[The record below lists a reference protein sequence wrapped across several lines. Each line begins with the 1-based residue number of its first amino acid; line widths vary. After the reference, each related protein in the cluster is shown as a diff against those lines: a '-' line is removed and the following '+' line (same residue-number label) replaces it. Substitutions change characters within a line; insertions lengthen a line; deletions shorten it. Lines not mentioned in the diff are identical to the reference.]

1 MVDLVQYNQ
10 CIEYLKKAEKLV
22 NQELSFSEGSSK
34 VHSLASVTYNNLACY
49 YKKYIFL
56 VMKDKE
62 AESSAQV
69 SKKKPSSL
77 GEQNQ

>member
-1 MVDLVQYNQ
+1 MYFVCATKPYWHSVF
-10 CIEYLKKAEKLV
+10 
-22 NQELSFSEGSSK
+22 SFVKSMIR
-34 VHSLASVTYNNLACY
+34 L
-49 YKKYIFL
+49 KYIFL